1 MQLDFAL
8 PSAEV
13 APFVSVFYLF
23 RDDSPQFEGIERADV
38 GQIRFMLKGEGMMS
52 FPGGHEEPS
61 TPIMVNGPGTGAS
74 PYRVNG
80 PFHCFG
86 ASLRA
91 VGWGSLVGMSAAERA
106 DHVTDGALLF
116 GEEGL
121 ALLERLRGI
130 ESLADM
136 VALVEPFILNHVRHN
151 PVPDDHRHLCEVV
164 RQWLTQPG
172 PIRVADLFAVLPM
185 SERQVTR
192 LVNRYYGGPPKF
204 LERKFRTLRAATEIA
219 TGRPPSEVAV
229 HFYDQS
235 HMINEIRHFTG
246 HTPGSLGAQMDPVL
260 AITLREERFGE
271 LAPLVFPNGSD

>member
-1 MQLDFAL
+1 MQLEFAL

-13 APFVSVFYLF
+13 APYVSVFYLF
-23 RDDSPQFEGIERADV
+23 RDNSPVFEGIERADV
-38 GQIRFMLKGEGMMS
+38 GQIRFMLSGQGALS
-52 FPGGHEEPS
+52 FPGGYVEQS
-61 TPIMVNGPGTGAS
+61 TPIMVNGPGTGAAS
-74 PYRVNG
+74 YRVDG

-91 VGWGSLVGMSAAERA
+91 IGWGAVIGLSAADRA
-106 DHVTDGALLF
+106 DHVTDGSLLF

-121 ALLERLRGI
+121 ALLERCRTLDT
-130 ESLADM
+130 LAEM
-136 VALVEPFILNHVRHN
+136 VALAEPFILRRAKLH
-151 PVPDDHRHLCEVV
+151 PVPDDHRHVCEVV

-172 PIRVADLFAVLPM
+172 QIRVADLFAALPM

-229 HFYDQS
+229 HFYDQP

-246 HTPGSLGAQMDPVL
+246 HTPGTLGAQMDPVL
-260 AITLREERFGE
+260 AMTLREERFGE
-271 LAPLVFPNGSD
+271 LAPLVFPNGTG